1 VFDRLS
7 APFPVDAIHW
17 RAQLVAE
24 RSGAFTGLAL
34 AYLDARDVQD
44 RLDTVCGP
52 ENWQDAY
59 EETGKGRLLCKL
71 SIRVEGEWITK
82 SDGSGDSDIEGEK
95 GAISGALKRAAVRW
109 GIGRYLYEVG
119 DVWAPCEVAMRDGKP
134 VLNKNNK
141 PIFRKWKPEASDVFG
156 AALSKLA
163 RPSGPI
169 SDTTRDWLI
178 AQLQSVQMPPATL
191 LNHFRP
197 KDLRELTFE
206 QMAEAKRFIDN
217 SKQKE
222 AA

>member
-1 VFDRLS
+1 MFDRLS

-24 RSGAFTGLAL
+24 RNNAFSGLAL

-44 RLDTVCGP
+44 RLDVVCGP
-52 ENWQDAY
+52 ENWQDSY
-59 EETGKGRLLCKL
+59 EETAKGRLLCKL
-71 SIRVEGEWITK
+71 SIRIAGEWITK

-109 GIGRYLYEVG
+109 GIGRYLYDVG

-141 PIFRKWKPEASDVFG
+141 PIFRKWKPEAQDVFG
-156 AALSKLA
+156 AALSKLS

-169 SDTTRDWLI
+169 SETTRDWLI
-178 AQLQSVQMPPATL
+178 TQLTIVQMPPAVL
-191 LNHFRP
+191 LDHFKP

-217 SKQKE
+217 SKKKD